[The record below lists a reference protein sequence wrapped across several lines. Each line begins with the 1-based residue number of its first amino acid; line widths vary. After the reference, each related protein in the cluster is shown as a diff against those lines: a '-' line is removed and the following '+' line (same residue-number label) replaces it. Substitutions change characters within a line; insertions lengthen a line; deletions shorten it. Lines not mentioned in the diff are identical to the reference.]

1 MFKPISFVVKILLSG
16 FLLVPQV
23 GSGNLPA
30 RRSSGEREK
39 VMAIIN
45 LESKENLAFGLD
57 IWFLSY

>member
-1 MFKPISFVVKILLSG
+1 
-16 FLLVPQV
+16 LVPQV

-30 RRSSGEREK
+30 RRNSGEREK

-45 LESKENLAFGLD
+45 LESKEKLAFGLD